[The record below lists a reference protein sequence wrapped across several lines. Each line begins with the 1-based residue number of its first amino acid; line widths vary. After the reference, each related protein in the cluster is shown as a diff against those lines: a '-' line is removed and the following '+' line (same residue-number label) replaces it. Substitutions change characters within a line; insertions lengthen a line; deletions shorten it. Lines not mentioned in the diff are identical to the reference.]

1 MNIAGDKDR
10 IIGGGDG
17 GDGDGGN
24 EGDEDVSCR
33 EAFHRIFK
41 RNFKILTLT
50 PAAPFRP
57 VLCRRKDQQLER
69 RTTAVTAA
77 NKVDIS
83 PEVEKYAGV
92 PASNHE

>member
-1 MNIAGDKDR
+1 M
-10 IIGGGDG
+10 
-17 GDGDGGN
+17 
-24 EGDEDVSCR
+24 
-33 EAFHRIFK
+33 
-41 RNFKILTLT
+41 